1 MNTVYAE
8 DNSTDNSTLPDDFS
22 SIQGLIDN
30 ANPGD
35 SIHLEN
41 KTYEGSGKVINIDKD
56 INIYGVD
63 SSSTILDANSKS
75 SIFNISKRTTVNV
88 YGISFVNG
96 KTTGNGA
103 AIESEGIL
111 TIKVQK

>member
-8 DNSTDNSTLPDDFS
+8 NNLTDNSTLSDDFS
-22 SIQGLIDN
+22 SIQCLIDN

-41 KTYEGSGKVINIDKD
+41 KTYEGNGNSIRIDKD

-63 SSSTILDANSKS
+63 SASTILDANSKS
-75 SIFNISKRTTVNV
+75 SIFNISKKITVNV
-88 YGISFVNG
+88 HGIAFVNG

-103 AIESEGIL
+103 AIESEGI
-111 TIKVQK
+111 